1 MIDTTTII
9 AWCTGALVLLLL
21 ARGRWQGVCVSA
33 AGAALL
39 IATAVAFFPELT
51 WQAQFA
57 FFGMMTAI
65 GLWLYTLVA
74 RDAKASEVLL
84 TRETR
89 AEAMRSRPVT
99 IIGVV
104 DGAPPRVQIEDQ
116 FWTLSLASNS
126 SWKPSVGDIATV
138 IDIVDGELR
147 LEPANHNN
155 NSSNAAA

>member
-1 MIDTTTII
+1 MIDTTTIV
-9 AWCTGALVLLLL
+9 AWCAGALILLLL

-51 WQAQFA
+51 WQAQLA

-84 TRETR
+84 TREKR
-89 AEAMRSRPVT
+89 AEALRSKAVT
-99 IIGVV
+99 IVGVV
-104 DGAPPRVQIEDQ
+104 EGAPPRVQIEDQ
-116 FWTLSLASNS
+116 FWTVALRADT
-126 SWKPSVGDIATV
+126 SWQPSVGDTATV

-147 LEPANHNN
+147 LEPSNK
-155 NSSNAAA
+155 NAAA

>member
-9 AWCTGALVLLLL
+9 AWCASALILLLL
-21 ARGRWQGVCVSA
+21 ASGRWQGVCVSA

-74 RDAKASEVLL
+74 RDAKASELL
-84 TRETR
+84 LIRERRT
-89 AEAMRSRPVT
+89 EALRSQAVT

-116 FWTLSLASNS
+116 FWAVVLPTNG
-126 SWKPSVGDIATV
+126 SWKPSAGDTV
-138 IDIVDGELR
+138 TVVDIVDGELR
-147 LEPANHNN
+147 LEPTA
-155 NSSNAAA
+155 SNAAA